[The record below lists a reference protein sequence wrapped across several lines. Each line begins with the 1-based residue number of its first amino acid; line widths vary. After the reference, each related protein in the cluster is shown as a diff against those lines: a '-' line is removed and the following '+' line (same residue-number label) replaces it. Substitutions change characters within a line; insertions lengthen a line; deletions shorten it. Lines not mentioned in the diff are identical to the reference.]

1 MKKETLNGVIAGGV
15 ILGLGMVAYLVFNKK
30 GKGVP
35 NPIPPMPDP
44 YNPNGGGGVSNLN
57 FSTMAKSIFDAM
69 DGYGT
74 GNTTIENELKKLK
87 SKADWDALVSAF
99 GTRTISSGTGNI
111 FQSDF
116 TGNLTECLNDEL
128 DSDELEDANE
138 ILNKIGVS
146 I

>member
-1 MKKETLNGVIAGGV
+1 MKKETLNGIIAGSV
-15 ILGLGMVAYLVFNKK
+15 ILGLGLVAYLVFNKK
-30 GKGVP
+30 RSIPSPAP
-35 NPIPPMPDP
+35 NP
-44 YNPNGGGGVSNLN
+44 NPNPNPFGGGSTSNLD
-57 FSTMAKSIFDAM
+57 FEKMANSIFDAM

-74 GNTTIENELKKLK
+74 GNTTIEKELKKLK

-99 GTRTISSGTGNI
+99 GTRKISSGTGNI

>member
-15 ILGLGMVAYLVFNKK
+15 ILGLGLVAYLVFKKK
-30 GKGVP
+30 GNSPSPVP
-35 NPIPPMPDP
+35 LPPNPDP
-44 YNPNGGGGVSNLN
+44 YGGGNGVSNLD
-57 FSTMAKSIFDAM
+57 FTKMADSIFDAM

-74 GNTTIENELKKLK
+74 GNNTIEKELKKLK
-87 SKADWDALVSAF
+87 SKADWNALVSAF

>member
-15 ILGLGMVAYLVFNKK
+15 ILGLGMVAYLVFKKK
-30 GKGVP
+30 GNSPSPVP
-35 NPIPPMPDP
+35 LPPNPDP
-44 YNPNGGGGVSNLN
+44 YGGGNGVSNLD
-57 FSTMAKSIFDAM
+57 FTKMADSIFDAM

-74 GNTTIENELKKLK
+74 GNNTIENELKKLK
-87 SKADWDALVSAF
+87 SKADWNALVSAF
-99 GTRTISSGTGNI
+99 GTRKISSGTGNI